1 MKHSFHIHEKAELLK
16 KQLTEEATEE
26 ELHQA
31 EQFLTEHPLLN
42 EEMKKLRKENELE
55 HKFQEASAR
64 YSSKEAY
71 QRFLKRTQAHQ
82 LSHKKTFHW
91 WQAIAAAVVILG
103 LIIINIDKGK
113 ETETQSLT
121 ILAPGESKGV
131 LELNNGQLI
140 NVEKQKLSI
149 VENGIQVNY
158 KQGKLSYASSNQQS
172 AHAETKETTQ
182 EPEYNKFIIPRGGEN
197 TVVLSDGS
205 VVRLNSDSKLTYP
218 VQFIG
223 KQRIVMLEGEAF
235 FEVTKDP
242 EHPFIVRTHY
252 GDVQVLGTA
261 FNVNAYNDN
270 EACYTT
276 LVRGKV
282 GISSLMNKYQEL
294 EPGEQAVVWTDRIEK
309 REVNVEDYVGWING
323 IFSFH
328 SETLYNIMSKLERWY
343 NIEVVYEDPELKQL
357 TYTGTIKRYENIN
370 SFLNAFEL
378 TGDLTYRIQGRCIYL
393 SNGKK

>member
-1 MKHSFHIHEKAELLK
+1 MKHLFHIHEKAELLK
-16 KQLTEEATEE
+16 KQLTEEASEKE
-26 ELHQA
+26 ELQA
-31 EQFLTEHPLLN
+31 EKLLTEHPRLN
-42 EEMKKLRKENELE
+42 EEIKKLRNEKELE
-55 HKFQEASAR
+55 RAFQMYSR

-71 QRFLKRTQAHQ
+71 QHFLQRTNT
-82 LSHKKTFHW
+82 SISSSRKTFRW
-91 WQAIAAAVVILG
+91 WYAAVAAAVIITG
-103 LIIINIDKGK
+103 FFIINIK
-113 ETETQSLT
+113 EPKIDNTLT
-121 ILAPGESKGV
+121 ILAPGESKGI
-131 LELNNGQLI
+131 LELNNGQQI
-140 NVEKQKLSI
+140 IVEKQKVNL
-149 VENGIQVNY
+149 VEDGIQVNY
-158 KQGKLSYASSNQQS
+158 KQGKLSYATDKQQS
-172 AHAETKETTQ
+172 TTTPQETDPNTQ
-182 EPEYNKFIIPRGGEN
+182 EPNYNKFIIPRGGEN

-205 VVRLNSDSKLTYP
+205 IVRLNSDSKLTYP
-218 VQFIG
+218 VYFTG

-235 FEVTKDP
+235 FDVAKDP

-252 GDVQVLGTA
+252 GEVHVLGTA

-282 GISSLMNKYQEL
+282 CISSLMNEYQEL
-294 EPGEQAVVWTDRIEK
+294 MPGEQAIMWTDRIEK
-309 REVNVEDYVGWING
+309 HEVNVEDYVGWING

-378 TGDLTYRIQGRCIYL
+378 TGDLTYRVQGRCIYL
-393 SNGKK
+393 SSGKK